1 MASSIEE
8 AKKVRQPLSDRV
20 RDLVEPE
27 YLALHLAEY
36 QYEDPNI
43 RTDPASR
50 AAPSKYAKT
59 SSKPSKPP
67 RVVDVKVGKFSVRI
81 YWPDK
86 APSDNK
92 RKGCAVWWRGGKYRY
107 RRNNRLC

>member
-8 AKKVRQPLSDRV
+8 TKSVRQPLSDRV
-20 RDLVEPE
+20 RDLVEQE
-27 YLALHLAEY
+27 YLELHLAEY
-36 QYEDPNI
+36 QYGDPNI

-59 SSKPSKPP
+59 SSTPSKPP
-67 RVVDVKVGKFSVRI
+67 RAEDVRVGKFSVRI

-86 APSDNK
+86 ASSENK
-92 RKGCAVWWRGGKYRY
+92 QKGCAIWWRGGNY
-107 RRNNRLC
+107 